1 MNENKTFSINI
12 IEPIGF
18 CNGVKNAISKVYEI
32 KKQYA
37 DKKILILGQL
47 VHNDLVI
54 NQLEKNNI
62 KILDIKPSEFENALN
77 NIDSNTILI
86 FSAHGHD
93 EKLNKIC
100 EDKKIT
106 FFDTTCPIVNSIEN
120 KAKEIL
126 KNENNIIIYIGKK
139 DHPET
144 ESMLKLSNKV
154 VFYDNFSRNL
164 VDFYNKNIYVMNQ
177 STICGRKL
185 DVFYYAIK
193 SKINN
198 PIFIKTSCI
207 WVEKR
212 LKISSIIN
220 NSQTTLNLVL
230 GSNKSSN
237 TMELYNNI
245 KDLGF
250 NVLLI
255 DSIKKLNDVELNNYK
270 DINIMS
276 GTSTSIEFINDVIN
290 YLKFQQKNFS
300 RDK

>member
-1 MNENKTFSINI
+1 
-12 IEPIGF
+12 
-18 CNGVKNAISKVYEI
+18 
-32 KKQYA
+32 
-37 DKKILILGQL
+37 
-47 VHNDLVI
+47 
-54 NQLEKNNI
+54 
-62 KILDIKPSEFENALN
+62 
-77 NIDSNTILI
+77 
-86 FSAHGHD
+86 
-93 EKLNKIC
+93 
-100 EDKKIT
+100 
-106 FFDTTCPIVNSIEN
+106 
-120 KAKEIL
+120 
-126 KNENNIIIYIGKK
+126 
-139 DHPET
+139 
-144 ESMLKLSNKV
+144 
-154 VFYDNFSRNL
+154 
-164 VDFYNKNIYVMNQ
+164 MNQ
-177 STICGRKL
+177 STICERKL